1 MTQPARAIETTFVT
15 PSRFVRRSV
24 ISFLIGV
31 AVTFLTTFNVS
42 REWRVRVL
50 IYGGLAGFFINA
62 CCHVLGRA
70 SSGWVARHSRGRRL
84 VLAAV
89 YFVGGLLGMTI
100 ATAIAVAVGL
110 VPASG
115 VRSFLPVMG
124 LVSSGIA
131 VVVGLVFYSF
141 GLMENRLR
149 ESVERV
155 KEGEFAQKELE
166 LAREIQQR
174 LLPPPEVEGDTWRVA
189 ARNVAAHFVAG
200 DFYDVFPLANGAVG
214 VVVADVAGK
223 GMGASLIMASVKA
236 VLPLIAATRS
246 VEETLA
252 ELNRKLVGELGPR
265 EFVALAYL
273 RYETSG
279 AFTLGNAGLPD
290 PYRLSAGE
298 TPRALSVPGERMPL
312 GARRESLYEA
322 LSGRLEPGER
332 IILLTDGLPEALMA
346 TDEPMGYPAL
356 ESFLA
361 ASDSTAPSDYLDGL
375 FRRVREASVPTIQ
388 DDLTALI
395 LERRR
400 AGGELGSTLNR

>member
-1 MTQPARAIETTFVT
+1 MTTSGPSRAIGIVS
-15 PSRFVRRSV
+15 PSRFARRSV

-31 AVTFLTTFNVS
+31 AVTFLTTFSVPP
-42 REWRVRVL
+42 EWRVRVL

-70 SSGWVARHSRGRRL
+70 LSEWVARHARSGRL
-84 VLAAV
+84 VLAGV

-100 ATAIAVAVGL
+100 ATGIAAVVGL
-110 VPASG
+110 VPADS

-124 LVSSGIA
+124 LVSAGIA

-166 LAREIQQR
+166 LAREIQQC
-174 LLPPPEVEGDTWRVA
+174 LLPPPEVEGDGWRVA
-189 ARNVAAHFVAG
+189 TRNVAAYFVAG
-200 DFYDVFPLANGAVG
+200 DFYDVFCLADGTVG

-236 VLPLIAATRS
+236 MLPLIAAGRT

-252 ELNRKLVGELGPR
+252 ELNRKLSEDLGPR

-273 RYETSG
+273 KYEKSG

-290 PYRLSAGE
+290 PYRLSAGGS
-298 TPRALSVPGERMPL
+298 PRALPVPGERMPL
-312 GARRESLYEA
+312 GARSESRYQA
-322 LSGRLEPGER
+322 LSGHLEPGER
-332 IILLTDGLPEALMA
+332 VILLTDGLPEALMA

-356 ESFLA
+356 ESLLA
-361 ASDSTAPSDYLDGL
+361 ASDPATPSVYLDDL

-388 DDLTALI
+388 DDLTALVF
-395 LERRR
+395 ERR
-400 AGGELGSTLNR
+400 A

>member
-1 MTQPARAIETTFVT
+1 MTATAAPTGVGVVS

-31 AVTFLTTFNVS
+31 AITFLTTFGVPL
-42 REWRVRVL
+42 EWRIRVL
-50 IYGGLAGFFINA
+50 AYGGIGGFMINA
-62 CCHVLGRA
+62 WCHILARA
-70 SSGWVARHSRGRRL
+70 FDGWLARHAWRGR
-84 VLAAV
+84 VVYAGV
-89 YFVGGLLGMTI
+89 YFLGGLLGL
-100 ATAIAVAVGL
+100 ATASVIAVVTGL
-110 VPASG
+110 IPFSTI
-115 VRSFLPVMG
+115 RSFSPLI
-124 LVSSGIA
+124 LLSSSAAA
-131 VVVGLVFYSF
+131 VVVGLVFYTF

-174 LLPPPEVEGDTWRVA
+174 LLPPPEVEGEGYRIA
-189 ARNVAAHFVAG
+189 ARNVAARFVAG
-200 DFYDVFPLANGAVG
+200 DFYDVFRLADGAVG

-236 VLPLIAATRS
+236 VLPLIAADRT
-246 VEETLA
+246 VEGTLG
-252 ELNRKLVGELGPR
+252 ELNRKLVSELGPR

-279 AFTLGNAGLPD
+279 AFSLGNAGLPD
-290 PYRLSAGE
+290 PYRLVRGAP
-298 TPRALSVPGERMPL
+298 PRALSVPGERMPL
-312 GARRESLYEA
+312 GVRSESRYEA
-322 LSGRLEPGER
+322 LSGSLEPGER
-332 IILLTDGLPEALMA
+332 LILLSDGLPEALMA

-361 ASDSTAPSDYLDGL
+361 VSDSASPSEFLDGL
-375 FRRVREASVPTIQ
+375 FRRVRDVSVPTIE
-388 DDLTALI
+388 DDLTALV

-400 AGGELGSTLNR
+400 

>member
-1 MTQPARAIETTFVT
+1 MSESSRAGETDFVT

-31 AVTFLTTFNVS
+31 AVTFLTTFNIEP
-42 REWRVRVL
+42 EWRVRVL

-70 SSGWVARHSRGRRL
+70 LSGWVARHSRGGRL
-84 VLAAV
+84 VLAGV
-89 YFVGGLLGMTI
+89 YFVGGLLGMMI
-100 ATAIAVAVGL
+100 ATAIAAAVNL

-124 LVSSGIA
+124 LVSAGIA

-166 LAREIQQR
+166 LAREIQQC
-174 LLPPPEVEGDTWRVA
+174 LLPPPEVEGDGWRVA
-189 ARNVAAHFVAG
+189 ARNVAANFVAG
-200 DFYDVFPLANGAVG
+200 DFYDVFCLADGTVG

-236 VLPLIAATRS
+236 MLPLIAAGRT

-252 ELNRKLVGELGPR
+252 ELNRKLSEDLGPR

-273 RYETSG
+273 KYERSG

-290 PYRLSAGE
+290 PYRVAAGE
-298 TPRALSVPGERMPL
+298 TPRALAVPGERMPL
-312 GARRESLYEA
+312 GARNGSRYESL
-322 LSGRLEPGER
+322 SGQLEPGAR
-332 IILLTDGLPEALMA
+332 VVLLTDGLPEALMA

-356 ESFLA
+356 ESLLAMSDTATPSLFL
-361 ASDSTAPSDYLDGL
+361 DDL
-375 FRRVREASVPTIQ
+375 FRRVREASVPIIQ
-388 DDLTALI
+388 DDLTALVF
-395 LERRR
+395 ERRF
-400 AGGELGSTLNR
+400 

>member
-1 MTQPARAIETTFVT
+1 MTEPARAPESSVVS
-15 PSRFVRRSV
+15 PSRFLRRSV
-24 ISFLIGV
+24 ISFVVGLAI
-31 AVTFLTTFNVS
+31 TFLTTFGVPL
-42 REWRVRVL
+42 EWRLRVL
-50 IYGGLAGFFINA
+50 AYGGVGGFLINA
-62 CCHVLGRA
+62 WCHVLARTF
-70 SSGWVARHSRGRRL
+70 SGWLERHTRGGRL
-84 VLAAV
+84 VFGLL
-89 YFVGGLLGMTI
+89 YFVGGLLGL
-100 ATAIAVAVGL
+100 ATASALAVATSL
-110 VPASG
+110 IPLSTI
-115 VRSFLPVMG
+115 RSFFPLIS
-124 LVSSGIA
+124 LTSSAAA
-131 VVVGLVFYSF
+131 VVVGLVFYTF

-166 LAREIQQR
+166 LAREIQQC
-174 LLPPPEVEGDTWRVA
+174 LLPPPEVEGDGWRVA
-189 ARNVAAHFVAG
+189 ARNVPAYFVAG
-200 DFYDVFPLANGAVG
+200 DFYDVFCLADGAVG

-236 VLPLIAATRS
+236 MLPLIAAGRT

-252 ELNRKLVGELGPR
+252 ELNRKLSDDLGPR

-273 RYETSG
+273 RYETNG

-298 TPRALSVPGERMPL
+298 VPRALSVPGERMPL
-312 GARRESLYEA
+312 GARHESRYGS

-332 IILLTDGLPEALMA
+332 VILLTDGLPEALMA

-400 AGGELGSTLNR
+400 AGVNAE